1 MDFRKDFKPITWALI
16 PIAVLVNGA
25 GGWLLSKLDTP
36 FYFDTVGTI
45 FVAVVAGPF
54 AGALTGVLTNVILG
68 YFSAGYAP
76 YWPVPLLIGLVAGI
90 CANAGMFK
98 KWWKVVLAG
107 LFIAVT
113 AAVTSALVS
122 ARVFGGFTFDPAY
135 FLLDEPLDKIVI
147 ALIVFGIVRL
157 LPRALLSHLPR
168 PDNLETG
175 TSRNEDE
182 FLAALKK

>member
-1 MDFRKDFKPITWALI
+1 MDFKKDFKPITWALI

-36 FYFDTVGTI
+36 FYLDTIGTI

-54 AGALTGVLTNVILG
+54 VGALTGVLTNVILG

-76 YWPVPLLIGLVAGI
+76 YWPVPLLIGLVAGT
-90 CANAGMFK
+90 CANAGMFRM
-98 KWWKVVLAG
+98 WWKVVLAG

-113 AAVTSALVS
+113 AAVASALVS

-135 FLLDEPLDKIVI
+135 FLLEEPLDKIVT
-147 ALIVFGIVRL
+147 ALIVFGIARL
-157 LPRALLSHLPR
+157 LPKALLSRLPR
-168 PDNLETG
+168 TENAG
-175 TSRNEDE
+175 KGNS
-182 FLAALKK
+182 